1 MDIFYSDIIDNS
13 KVELSSSESHHCLI
27 VLRKGVGDDIEVL
40 DGRGSRYIC
49 KITDNSNKKVVAHIL
64 NKFFYNNK
72 QSAIHLVIAPTKSH
86 DRIEWFVEKS
96 IEIGVSRISFIK
108 TDRTL
113 RKKINIDRINRI
125 ALSAMKQS
133 GQFYLPIVNNLD
145 SFNNVISKI
154 SEEQRFIAHLEDE
167 KREKISD
174 IYDRS
179 NDCCIMIGPEGDFTI
194 EEIDLAKKNNFKN
207 ITLGNSRLRTETAG
221 VYAVSI
227 VKILNEQ

>member
-1 MDIFYSDIIDNS
+1 MHTQEKQI
-13 KVELSSSESHHCLI
+13 CCT
-27 VLRKGVGDDIEVL
+27 
-40 DGRGSRYIC
+40 RYIC
-49 KITDNSNKKVVAHIL
+49 KITDNSNKKVVASIL
-64 NKFFYNNK
+64 NKIFYANK
-72 QSAIHLVIAPTKSH
+72 QSGVHLVIAPTKSH

>member
-27 VLRKGVGDDIEVL
+27 VLRKDIGDDIEVL
-40 DGRGSRYIC
+40 DGKGSRYIC
-49 KITDNSNKKVVAHIL
+49 KIIDNSNKKVVARIL
-64 NKFFYNNK
+64 NKIFYANK

-86 DRIEWFVEKS
+86 VRIEWFVEKS

-125 ALSAMKQS
+125 AISAMKQS

-145 SFNNVISKI
+145 SFNNVISRV

-179 NDCCIMIGPEGDFTI
+179 NDCCIMIGPEGDFSDQ
-194 EEIDLAKKNNFKN
+194 ELDMMNKEGVAYFKM
-207 ITLGNSRLRTETAG
+207 GNRRLRSETAALNSI
-221 VYAVSI
+221 AV
-227 VKILNEQ
+227 LNELLG